1 MIFWIWHISAIVTV
15 MAVSFSAG
23 YYFGKN
29 RNRIRLLI
37 KKKRKNYNLSDSWK
51 NIGI

>member
-23 YYFGKN
+23 YYFGRN
-29 RNRIRLLI
+29 RNRIRLAL
-37 KKKRKNYNLSDSWK
+37 KKKRDYG
-51 NIGI
+51 NIFSR